1 MSQIACRDC
10 HSFFLLRVFVFL
22 STQLNPP
29 GVFSLMF
36 NGKEEARGGNF
47 GFYNVTSFGDCDC
60 LEDEVPFTLNA
71 RSNFYDAAWSLLEQ
85 NTLSRRTG
93 WNWNLN
99 TDARHENSFTTLVV
113 DECIP
118 KDCYYLYLRPS
129 SGDPQYDFCIAAI
142 RGEIYYDATY
152 NGESIVSTG
161 IQTRAIRERRLVT
174 PFCQSSYKFGECSS
188 TSPATCEDG
197 SNLIKIEITLGEMPW
212 DTHWALVDEGAGNAT
227 ILDGG
232 RYEVQGA
239 TIFEEICKPTNAC
252 YYFQI
257 RGDAKALIFLD
268 GKEIFDSNKA
278 KTETRIGDS
287 CPTSSPSF
295 SFPVINVAP
304 KTFCEKTY
312 DSAEACQGMCEQN
325 GSVWGWVSDERSD
338 TSMPFAGCFYKEGGA
353 CWYGNFGS
361 DEDKSEKF
369 QIGTRE
375 RLCCDET

>member
-1 MSQIACRDC
+1 
-10 HSFFLLRVFVFL
+10 
-22 STQLNPP
+22 
-29 GVFSLMF
+29 MF

-71 RSNFYDAAWSLLEQ
+71 RSNFYDTAWSVLEQ
-85 NTLSRRTG
+85 NRLIRRTG
-93 WNWNLN
+93 WNLN
-99 TDARHENSFTTLVV
+99 TDARHENSFFTLVV

-129 SGDPQYDFCIAAI
+129 SGDPQHDFCIAAPL
-142 RGEIYYDATY
+142 GQIYYDATY

-161 IQTRAIRERRLVT
+161 IDTRT
-174 PFCQSSYKFGECSS
+174 FFCQKSYKFGECSS

-197 SNLIKIEITLGEMPW
+197 SNLIKIEITLGEMPR
-212 DTHWALVDEGAGNAT
+212 DTHWALMDEGADNTT
-227 ILDGG
+227 ILGDGS
-232 RYEVQGA
+232 YEVKGA

-295 SFPVINVAP
+295 SFPVINIAP
-304 KTFCEKTY
+304 KTFCEKTC
-312 DSAEACQGMCEQN
+312 DSAEA
-325 GSVWGWVSDERSD
+325 V
-338 TSMPFAGCFYKEGGA
+338 
-353 CWYGNFGS
+353 
-361 DEDKSEKF
+361 
-369 QIGTRE
+369 
-375 RLCCDET
+375 